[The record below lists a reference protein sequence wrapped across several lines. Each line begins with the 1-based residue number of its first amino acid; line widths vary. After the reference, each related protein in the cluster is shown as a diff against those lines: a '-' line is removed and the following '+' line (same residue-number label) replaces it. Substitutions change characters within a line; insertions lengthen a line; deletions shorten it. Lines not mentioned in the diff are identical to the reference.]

1 MATLDPIVF
10 NRLRNTIDD
19 FTDAAHRL
27 VLQLDGEIVDSVD
40 DEARSNLRHLRALI
54 ADLGLRL
61 DMSDPD
67 GSDATGAWG
76 IIKDTN
82 IDRNSAYRPH

>member
-1 MATLDPIVF
+1 MASIDPIVF

-19 FTDAAHRL
+19 FTEAAHRL
-27 VLQLDGEIVDSVD
+27 VQQLDGEIVDSA
-40 DEARSNLRHLRALI
+40 DEAKGNLQYFRALI

-67 GSDATGAWG
+67 GSDATDAWSTSKD
-76 IIKDTN
+76 IK
-82 IDRNSAYRPH
+82 H